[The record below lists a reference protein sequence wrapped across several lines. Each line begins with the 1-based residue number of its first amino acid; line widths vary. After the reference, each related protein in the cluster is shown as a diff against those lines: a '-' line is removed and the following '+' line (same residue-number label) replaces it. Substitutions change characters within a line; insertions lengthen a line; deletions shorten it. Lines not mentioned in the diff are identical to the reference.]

1 MSSVNLDLN
10 INVKGLIEV
19 NGESLSLQGSPT
31 TTVRQHVIRALYDGT
46 LLSKITKIALVDAG
60 GVERDYTTSLS
71 YSVSGN
77 QLVIT
82 CSITVTAS
90 YTVAKVRAYAG
101 TNLYFETTP
110 TTQPSVS
117 SGDVVNITLTI
128 TVSISGTLTYAG
140 TSYSMTMVNFGNL
153 VCNVFAGNKTA
164 SDLKIAGIVFVG
176 QIASINVTPTNT
188 LSADGLSVTTTGSA
202 SITTADTLVSVEIW
216 APVLLLWKYTGL
228 SVSLP
233 AGSTVSYSET
243 ITA

>member
-1 MSSVNLDLN
+1 MSLNRLDLSLD
-10 INVKGLIEV
+10 VKGLIEL
-19 NGESLSLQGSPT
+19 NGESLLLHGSPT

-46 LLSKITKIALVDAG
+46 LLSKITKIALVDTG
-60 GVERDYTTSLS
+60 GTERDSTTSLS

-77 QLVIT
+77 QLTIT
-82 CSITVTAS
+82 CSITATAS
-90 YTVAKVRAYAG
+90 YTIGKVRAYAG
-101 TNLYFETTP
+101 TILYFETTP
-110 TTQPSVS
+110 STQPTVA

-176 QIASINVTPTNT
+176 QVASINVTPTNT
-188 LSADGLSVTTTGSA
+188 LSADGLSVTTMGST
-202 SITTADTLVSVEIW
+202 SITTADTLTAVEVW
-216 APVLLLWKYTGL
+216 APALLLWKYTGL

-243 ITA
+243 VSA